1 MSLHH
6 YVISRSAHGKYYLYV
21 ILAAVY
27 FMCPAAGNSY
37 HKQFQTE
44 HFQIRVIRRSCFLK
58 DRPDGLI
65 LDPYNEL
72 IGWLYTIACILSM
85 YTRKASSYL
94 HGDQIR
100 LSEALSMLGF

>member
-1 MSLHH
+1 MSSPLLP
-6 YVISRSAHGKYYLYV
+6 YDTGRAADGKYYLCV
-21 ILAAVY
+21 TLAAVY

-44 HFQIRVIRRSCFLK
+44 HFRIRVIRRSCFLK

-72 IGWLYTIACILSM
+72 IGCMNLLI
-85 YTRKASSYL
+85 
-94 HGDQIR
+94 
-100 LSEALSMLGF
+100 